1 MSLSKFAAAGLL
13 AALQFTFLP
22 LAQAA
27 GPVVV
32 TDHVRGELLVHAP
45 EGIGPGKT
53 LWLGLAIDHQ
63 PHWHTYWKNPG
74 DSGLATTLAWKLPAG
89 FIAGEIAWPT
99 PKKLPLGPL
108 TNYGYENRVL
118 LPVPVQVP
126 AGFAGKDLKIGL
138 HAEWLVC
145 KEICLPESGD
155 FDITVPAKAPA
166 PAHGALFS
174 ATRAATPVAL
184 EGASATAQVD
194 GQAIAVAVRGLP
206 AVPQGEVQYFAE
218 DLGVID
224 YAAKVDQH
232 WTDGTLR
239 LRVPL
244 SPQRSESPTVLK
256 AVLVA
261 PGQPAGWTLSIPVEG
276 PWPAIGAA
284 SPAAAAPVPTSAASA
299 APVAPDAPAADTS
312 FLLSLLFAFVGGALL
327 NLMPCVFPVLSLK
340 IFSLVQHREARGK
353 AVAGGMAYTAGVVLS
368 FVALAGLL
376 LALRAGGAE
385 LGWGFQLQ
393 SPLVVTA
400 LAALFTLIGLN
411 LAGVFEFGG
420 VLPGALAGYR
430 AKNPLVDDALSGAL
444 AVAVASP
451 CTAPFM
457 GAALGVALTEPAP
470 QALAIF
476 AVLGLGMAAPYLL
489 VALVPALGRLLP
501 RPGAWMVRFKVLMAF
516 PMFATVVWLLWV
528 LGQQTSID
536 AMAGVAG
543 VLVALAFAC
552 WAIGTPAKSRGTR
565 IAFAAAGL
573 VVLAGAVHLAW
584 PLLKAEPAGPA
595 QAALQS
601 GPQSGPQSGHWA
613 PWSAEAVS
621 QARAAGKPVFID
633 FTAAWCIT
641 CQFNKRTVLSD
652 AQLLKD
658 FGAKNVVLLR
668 ADWTRRD
675 PAITRQLAQLGRS
688 GVPVYV
694 LLGANDSQP
703 PQVLSEVLT
712 VAQVRTA
719 LGKI

>member
-1 MSLSKFAAAGLL
+1 VTSLYKFAAASLLL
-13 AALQFTFLP
+13 AFLP

-32 TDHVRGELLVHAP
+32 TDHVRSELLVHAP
-45 EGIGPGKT
+45 DGVQPGKT

-89 FIAGEIAWPT
+89 FKAGDIAWPT

-108 TNYGYENRVL
+108 TNYGYENKVL

-126 AGFAGKDLKIGL
+126 AGFSGGELKIGL

-145 KEICLPESGD
+145 KEICLPESGE
-155 FDITVPAKAPA
+155 FELTVPANASTS
-166 PAHGALFS
+166 AHGVLFD
-174 ATRAATPVAL
+174 ATRAATPAAL
-184 EGASATAQVD
+184 EGTSATARVE
-194 GQAIAVAVRGLP
+194 GNALAIDVRGLP
-206 AVPQGEVQYFAE
+206 AAPPGEVQYFAE
-218 DLGVID
+218 DIGVID
-224 YAAKVDQH
+224 YAAKVEQQ
-232 WTDGTLR
+232 WADGTLR
-239 LRVPL
+239 LKVPL
-244 SPQRSESPTVLK
+244 SPQRSESPAVLN

-276 PWPAIGAA
+276 PWPALGSAT
-284 SPAAAAPVPTSAASA
+284 PAQAAAPVSA
-299 APVAPDAPAADTS
+299 APAAPLASITPAAADTS
-312 FLLSLLFAFVGGALL
+312 FMLSLLFAFLGGALL

-340 IFSLVQHREARGK
+340 IFSLVQHREARAK
-353 AVAGGMAYTAGVVLS
+353 AVAGGVAYTAGVVLS

-393 SPLVVTA
+393 SPLFVA
-400 LAALFTLIGLN
+400 GLAALFTLIGLN

-430 AKNPLVDDALSGAL
+430 ARNPLVDDALSGAL

-476 AVLGLGMAAPYLL
+476 AVLGLGMAAPYLA

-552 WAIGTPAKSRGTR
+552 WAFATPVQSRRART
-565 IAFAAAGL
+565 AFASAGL

-584 PLLKAEPAGPA
+584 PLLKAEPAQA
-595 QAALQS
+595 QAAAS
-601 GPQSGPQSGHWA
+601 GQWA
-613 PWSAEAVS
+613 PWSVEAVG

-658 FGAKNVVLLR
+658 FGAKDVVLLR

-675 PAITRQLAQLGRS
+675 PAITQQLAQLGRS

-694 LLGANDSQP
+694 LFGPNDSQP

-712 VAQVRTA
+712 VEQVRTA

>member
-1 MSLSKFAAAGLL
+1 MSLYKFAAASLL
-13 AALQFTFLP
+13 FTLLP

-32 TDHVRGELLVHAP
+32 TDHVRSELLVHAP
-45 EGIGPGKT
+45 DGIGPGKT

-108 TNYGYENRVL
+108 TNYGYENKVL

-126 AGFAGKDLKIGL
+126 AWFAEKELKIGL

-145 KEICLPESGD
+145 KEICLPEAGD
-155 FDITVPAKAPA
+155 FDIAVPAKAPVS
-166 PAHGALFS
+166 AHGALFS
-174 ATRAATPVAL
+174 ATRAAAPVAL

-194 GQAIAVAVRGLP
+194 GQTIAVEVRGLP
-206 AVPQGEVQYFAE
+206 APPQGEVQYFAE
-218 DLGVID
+218 DLGVIN
-224 YAAKVDQH
+224 YAAKVDQQ
-232 WTDGTLR
+232 WVDGTLR

-284 SPAAAAPVPTSAASA
+284 SPAAATAAPVPPVPASA
-299 APVAPDAPAADTS
+299 APAAPGADTS

-340 IFSLVQHREARGK
+340 IFSLVQHREARSK
-353 AVAGGMAYTAGVVLS
+353 AIAGGVAYTAGVVLS

-376 LALRAGGAE
+376 LALRSGGAE

-476 AVLGLGMAAPYLL
+476 AVLGFGMAAPYLL

-528 LGQQTSID
+528 LGQQTGID

-552 WAIGTPAKSRGTR
+552 WAIGTPARSRGTR

-573 VVLAGAVHLAW
+573 VVLAGAVHLVW

-595 QAALQS
+595 QASSAS
-601 GPQSGPQSGHWA
+601 GAQSGHWA

-658 FGAKNVVLLR
+658 FGAKDVVLLR

-694 LLGANDSQP
+694 LLGANDSRP

-719 LGKI
+719 LGNI